1 MRRVPPVT
9 AYLIDW
15 ASLLLRWLHVVAGIA
30 WIGSSFYFIWLNNHL
45 LQPENPGRTEKG
57 VAGELWS
64 VHGGAF
70 YRALKYQVAP
80 ARLPKPLHWFYR
92 EAYATFVSGMLL
104 LCLVYYGHAEIYL
117 IDPAVTPLSKPVAIA
132 IGIGFIACGWLVYDA
147 LCRTRLARNDRAM
160 GLVLGALL
168 AAAAWMLCHLFSGRG
183 AFIQFGAMLGT
194 IMVANVF
201 FVIIPGQR
209 TMVRALQAGREPD
222 LEVALRSRLR
232 STHNTYFTLPVLFT
246 MISNHYATM
255 FGARHNG
262 LVLIALSAAG
272 VLIRVYFVNR
282 HSAETHNGRTS
293 PLPAALA
300 ALLLAGLAFMLVPAR
315 SASDAGL
322 AESRTPAE
330 QFARVQSIVHYRC
343 AICHRAIPDESG
355 FSAAPAGVRLD
366 APELILVQA
375 TRIQTQ
381 LATRA
386 MPVGNVTGL
395 TEGERSELLA
405 WIQRGAPH

>member
-1 MRRVPPVT
+1 MT

-15 ASLLLRWLHVVAGIA
+15 ASLLVRWLHFIVGIA

-45 LQPENPGRTEKG
+45 LPPEDAALARRG
-57 VAGELWS
+57 VSGELWS

-70 YRALKYQVAP
+70 YHAQKYLVAP
-80 ARLPKPLHWFYR
+80 PALPKSLHWFYW
-92 EAYATFVSGMLL
+92 EAYTTFLSGFFL
-104 LCLVYYGHAEIYL
+104 LCLLYYVQAQLYL
-117 IDPAVTPLSKPVAIA
+117 IDPAVAALSRPEAIA
-132 IGIGFIACGWLVYDA
+132 IGVAFIVGGWLVYDG
-147 LCRTRLARNDRAM
+147 LCRTPLARHDLAI
-160 GLVLGALL
+160 GLVLAVLL
-168 AAAAWMLCHLFSGRG
+168 SVAAWGLCHVFSGRG

-209 TMVRALQAGREPD
+209 TMVRALQEGREPD
-222 LEVALRSRLR
+222 PLPGLRGKLR

-246 MISNHYATM
+246 MISNHYAMT
-255 FGARHNG
+255 FGARYNW

-282 HSAETHNGRTS
+282 HSAHERNGRTS

-300 ALLLAGLAFMLVPAR
+300 ALLLAGVAFALAPAR
-315 SASDAGL
+315 SSTMMPQAG
-322 AESRTPAE
+322 AGSAAE
-330 QFARVQSIVHYRC
+330 QFVRVQSIVKQRC
-343 AICHRAIPDESG
+343 VVCHTSVPVQG
-355 FSAAPAGVRLD
+355 GVSAPPAGVRLD
-366 APELILVQA
+366 APEFILLHTAKMQ
-375 TRIQTQ
+375 QQ

-395 TEGERSELLA
+395 TDAERAELLA